1 MEKKD
6 KEFINDKKRDFIYC
20 VCIVLALLILAFGD
34 QIVLHFIKQVPNNNI
49 KVFENEENQIEKT
62 FLKELTV
69 EEILTKIEQK
79 ESFLLLSIRDNC
91 YTCKTYL
98 PSLKDIFTTNGIQ
111 GYYLNRSL
119 YDMDNDNFKTLAT
132 KDERLKNN
140 LQYTPYLMMFE
151 NGVLKDELV
160 GSQPKETVTEFIYKN
175 YVLL

>member
-1 MEKKD
+1 MMYYVY
-6 KEFINDKKRDFIYC
+6 NY
-20 VCIVLALLILAFGD
+20 
-34 QIVLHFIKQVPNNNI
+34 
-49 KVFENEENQIEKT
+49 NQDEQ
-62 FLKELTV
+62 
-69 EEILTKIEQK
+69 EILTKIEQK
-79 ESFLLLSIRDNC
+79 ESFLLLSTRDNC

-98 PSLKDIFTTNGIQ
+98 PLLKDIFTTNGIQ